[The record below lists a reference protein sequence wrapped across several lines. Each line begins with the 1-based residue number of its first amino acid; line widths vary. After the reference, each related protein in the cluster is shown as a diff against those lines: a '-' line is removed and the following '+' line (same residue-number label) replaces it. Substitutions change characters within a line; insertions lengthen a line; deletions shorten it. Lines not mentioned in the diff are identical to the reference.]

1 LKLKYLPLLA
11 LLALPCRAD
20 QVASTEF
27 KGLNNNENS
36 TIIEPSYAQ
45 DLLNVDV
52 TPGGKS
58 VKKRSGYGLYKAL
71 STSQPMRGGYHAF
84 DSTGNDYQI
93 WGSSK
98 SLYGIV
104 SDGTPLQ
111 LVSSATLNSTWDCTD
126 TQGNSYCVNSN
137 RDVYLKTDGTT
148 KTWYTSPLGTMIEST
163 PDRVIVAG
171 VSGSPNTLYVSQANT
186 FTNFTVGTNATDA
199 FTEVIASPGSKLT
212 HIRWGCGKLLWWKD
226 ASFGY
231 FDFDDQFN
239 AQVKTVSD
247 SIGTFDNTSAIDPGG
262 QVWFRGQDGHTW
274 KYDCSVLTKESID
287 ITPNIQVTGKRV
299 SNLWTQTSQSDW
311 QAGAVTFNGPSP
323 SLSTTTAAGDVVPSS
338 FTASD
343 TTTTDFSSGTY
354 IPNSI
359 DTTTVS
365 GAIALRTYLNDTF
378 SNFSNWSE
386 TCGTVST
393 SGGDADF
400 TSANHVFQTASI
412 YNQTGDIVAQ
422 FDFRDTDASANGEG
436 IQFMLSTATT
446 GGYVVT
452 VFAKSGS
459 GNYSL
464 FISSTASNNTWN
476 DGTSTCNSPGINTG
490 ASGPVRFISSTTVAS
505 YDTATHTIKIVRDN
519 STGSTQVYW
528 DGVQKLSVTDTNFTT
543 FRNAYFAATQAT
555 GLGHWHIDNFY
566 LVARKGNFTSRLFD
580 TGFFTPVYGVLNVT
594 GAGSG
599 TYSYATRS
607 SSSTTGVFTAD
618 VAVSSGAQISSTSN
632 RYILYSATM
641 TSPGNVTNLPQITD
655 VYFVNSSTGIFY
667 SQVHNSPNLTAWSTF
682 GANRVLNDG
691 TETFYIR
698 SSTNNFSVLSST
710 PTWTAQSIGGLISV
724 STGTYYQVR
733 DDFSLTTGTQAPTL
747 NDFTVNFFEG
757 SSSDQAYMLYFDN
770 AIWESVAFG
779 SGQAVNNYIFKRDLI
794 NDSWTQYNFGAG
806 GLLVQGN
813 RLYFGD
819 TSTSNVYVYGSAISD
834 NGTAINA
841 YWRTKTFTGQDP
853 FLQNQLTQ
861 IDTFSKKDQGS
872 TLTASYTLDTSTSP
886 TTYSINLSSTTN
898 NVVQSRKLLPGGKL
912 GYTFDLKYE
921 DTSASSSWEIFGY
934 RIGFIQL
941 PYRST
946 P

>member
-1 LKLKYLPLLA
+1 MKLKYLPLLA

-126 TQGNSYCVNSN
+126 SQGNSYCVNSN

-148 KTWYTSPLGTMIEST
+148 KAWYTSPLGTMVEAT
-163 PDRVIVAG
+163 PDRIAVAG
-171 VSGSPNTLYVSQANT
+171 VSGAPNTIYLSQANN
-186 FTNFTVGTNATDA
+186 FTNFVVGTNPTDA

-226 ASFGY
+226 QSFGY
-231 FDFDDQFN
+231 FDFDDQFS

-274 KYDCSVLTKESID
+274 KYDCSVLTKETVD

-299 SNLWTQTSQSDW
+299 SNSWTQTSQSDW
-311 QAGAVTFNGPSP
+311 QAGSIVPSGQ
-323 SLSTTTAAGDVVPSS
+323 LSTTISVGDVTVSSFARTENSSTQWGNGSANNFSIGASSLTLLINNSGNVENNSFDTAGFTAQLPSS
-338 FTASD
+338 WTVTSNSGPTPLRSTTLSWGAPCSGATTSPRSGSAALAMNFGSTTSNSRSISILKASD
-343 TTTTDFSSGTY
+343 NSVLATTTLTSAKTCLSGWL
-354 IPNSI
+354 S
-359 DTTTVS
+359 DTVS
-365 GAIALRTYLNDTF
+365 APSYVGQRIKVRISATDGN
-378 SNFSNWSE
+378 
-386 TCGTVST
+386 GT
-393 SGGDADF
+393 
-400 TSANHVFQTASI
+400 N
-412 YNQTGDIVAQ
+412 
-422 FDFRDTDASANGEG
+422 
-436 IQFMLSTATT
+436 TATT
-446 GGYVVT
+446 GNSYVLGGPIT
-452 VFAKSGS
+452 FYYIKDA
-459 GNYSL
+459 
-464 FISSTASNNTWN
+464 
-476 DGTSTCNSPGINTG
+476 DG
-490 ASGPVRFISSTTVAS
+490 ASG
-505 YDTATHTIKIVRDN
+505 
-519 STGSTQVYW
+519 
-528 DGVQKLSVTDTNFTT
+528 
-543 FRNAYFAATQAT
+543 
-555 GLGHWHIDNFY
+555 
-566 LVARKGNFTSRLFD
+566 
-580 TGFFTPVYGVLNVT
+580 T
-594 GAGSG
+594 GAGYFDDITNG
-599 TYSYATRS
+599 
-607 SSSTTGVFTAD
+607 SSTITTGAFTSQIYDTGMSSATYQFQASYTANTPTPSFAVLTSSATNGVFTPAVT
-618 VAVSSGAQISSTSN
+618 VANTNGPGARYVKWVSTITLSATDDALSSITSVTLIASSSGT
-632 RYILYSATM
+632 
-641 TSPGNVTNLPQITD
+641 
-655 VYFVNSSTGIFY
+655 FY
-667 SQVHNSPNLTAWSTF
+667 SQVKNAPNLTGWSTF
-682 GANRVLNDG
+682 LVNQTLNDG
-691 TETFYIR
+691 TETYYIR
-698 SSTNNFSVLSST
+698 ASTNNFSILSST
-710 PTWTAQSIGGLISV
+710 PAWVAQSVGGLITA
-724 STGTYYQVR
+724 STGTYLQVR
-733 DDFSLTTGTQAPTL
+733 DDFAITAATQTPKL
-747 NDFTVNFFEG
+747 NDFTVNWTEG
-757 SSSDQAYMLYFDN
+757 SSTDQAYMLYFDN
-770 AIWESVAFG
+770 AIWEGVAFG
-779 SGQAVNNYIFKRDLI
+779 SGQSSNNYIFKRDLI
-794 NDSWTQYNFGAG
+794 NDAWTQYNIGVG
-806 GLLVQGN
+806 GMTVQGN

-819 TSTSNVYVYGSAISD
+819 PSTSNIYIYGSATSD

-841 YWRTKTFTGQDP
+841 YWRTKSFTGQDP

-861 IDTFSKKDQGS
+861 IDTFAKRDQGS
-872 TLTASYTLDTSTSP
+872 TLTSSYTLDASTTSTS
-886 TTYSINLSSTTN
+886 YSINLSSSTN
-898 NVVQSRKLLPGGKL
+898 SVVQSRKLLPGGKL